1 MSMSDKQRT
10 GDGLGGYFEAARGH
24 APTPSP
30 DLLARVLADSEATQ
44 QAGPSTELARL
55 PSTSEGLVVRL
66 YRLLGGWPAMA
77 GLATAALTGIWIGT
91 ALPEG
96 LIGTAEAA
104 YLVDITPEMAFD
116 LAGGEF

>member
-1 MSMSDKQRT
+1 MSMSDKDDA
-10 GDGLGGYFEAARGH
+10 GEGLDVFFEAARCQVP
-24 APTPSP
+24 APSP
-30 DLLARVLADSEATQ
+30 DLLARVLADADVAQ
-44 QAGPSTELARL
+44 QAHSAAFAAAPRQGIGP
-55 PSTSEGLVVRL
+55 RL

-116 LAGGEF
+116 LAGGDF

>member
-1 MSMSDKQRT
+1 MSTSDQDHR
-10 GDGLGGYFEAARGH
+10 GDGLDVYFEAARAQ
-24 APTPSP
+24 APGPSP
-30 DLLARVLADSEATQ
+30 DLLARVLADAEATQ
-44 QAGPSTELARL
+44 QAHPTAALARA
-55 PSTSEGLVVRL
+55 PASRPGIAARL

-77 GLATAALTGIWIGT
+77 GLATAALTGIWIGP

-96 LIGTAEAA
+96 LVGAAETA

>member
-1 MSMSDKQRT
+1 MSMTDKDRAGQ
-10 GDGLGGYFEAARGH
+10 GLDVFFEAARRH
-24 APTPSP
+24 PPAPSP
-30 DLLARVLADSEATQ
+30 DLLARVLAEAEAL
-44 QAGPSTELARL
+44 QAATARPAPAPAPHAGLAA
-55 PSTSEGLVVRL
+55 RL

-77 GLATAALTGIWIGT
+77 GLATAALTGLWIGT

-96 LIGTAEAA
+96 LIGQAEAG

>member
-1 MSMSDKQRT
+1 MSDKDQAE
-10 GDGLGGYFEAARGH
+10 GGLDVFFEAARAQ
-24 APTPSP
+24 APGPSP
-30 DLLARVLADSEATQ
+30 DLLARVLADADATR
-44 QAGPSTELARL
+44 QAHPTVGLAPAPR
-55 PSTSEGLVVRL
+55 PGIAARL

-77 GLATAALTGIWIGT
+77 GLVTAALTGIWIGT

-96 LIGTAEAA
+96 LVGPEEAT

>member
-1 MSMSDKQRT
+1 MSDKEQT
-10 GDGLGGYFEAARGH
+10 NGGLDAFFEAARAQ
-24 APTPSP
+24 APAPSP
-30 DLLARVLADSEATQ
+30 DLLARVLADADATR
-44 QAGPSTELARL
+44 QAHSTV
-55 PSTSEGLVVRL
+55 GLVHVHTPAPRPGIAARL

-96 LIGTAEAA
+96 LLGPDDAT
-104 YLVDITPEMAFD
+104 YLVDITPEMTFD

>member
-10 GDGLGGYFEAARGH
+10 GDGLGGFFEAARGH

-30 DLLARVLADSEATQ
+30 DLLARVLADAEATQ
-44 QAGPSTELARL
+44 QPARL

>member
-1 MSMSDKQRT
+1 MSMSGKQRRD
-10 GDGLGGYFEAARGH
+10 DGLDGFFEAARGY
-24 APTPSP
+24 APAPSP
-30 DLLARVLADSEATQ
+30 DLLARVLADAEATQ
-44 QAGPSTELARL
+44 QAGPGTEPAGV
-55 PSTSEGLVVRL
+55 PATPDGFVARL

-91 ALPEG
+91 TLPEG

-116 LAGGEF
+116 LAGGDF

>member
-1 MSMSDKQRT
+1 MSMTDKDRAGQ
-10 GDGLGGYFEAARGH
+10 GLDIFFEAARSQ
-24 APTPSP
+24 APAPSP
-30 DLLARVLADSEATQ
+30 DLLARVLAEAEAM
-44 QAGPSTELARL
+44 QAAPPHPAPAPR
-55 PSTSEGLVVRL
+55 PRFAARL

-77 GLATAALTGIWIGT
+77 GLASAVLTGIWIGT

-96 LIGTAEAA
+96 LLGAAEAA

>member
-1 MSMSDKQRT
+1 MSMSDKEQAE
-10 GDGLGGYFEAARGH
+10 GGIDVFFEAARAQ
-24 APTPSP
+24 APGPSP
-30 DLLARVLADSEATQ
+30 DLLARVLADAEATR
-44 QAGPSTELARL
+44 QAHPTAALAPAPR
-55 PSTSEGLVVRL
+55 PGIAARL
-66 YRLLGGWPAMA
+66 YRLLGGWPAVA

-96 LIGTAEAA
+96 LLGPAETG

>member
-1 MSMSDKQRT
+1 MSMSDKDQA
-10 GDGLGGYFEAARGH
+10 DGGLDVFFEAARAQGLG
-24 APTPSP
+24 PSP
-30 DLLARVLADSEATQ
+30 DLLSRVLADAEATQ
-44 QAGPSTELARL
+44 HADPTATFAPAPCPGIAA
-55 PSTSEGLVVRL
+55 RL
-66 YRLLGGWPAMA
+66 YRLLGGWPAVA

-96 LIGTAEAA
+96 LLGTAEAT